1 MFVKRKTGVTRVC
14 KVEDRTAAWTSVT
27 CFCKVEDR
35 GAAWTGVTC
44 FCKVEDRGA
53 DWTGVTCVLLCE
65 VEDMLPVF
73 VRWKTAELSG
83 QVTHVCKVEDRSYL
97 CL

>member
-1 MFVKRKTGVTRVC
+1 MLQVLTVFVRKKTGVTRFC
-14 KVEDRTAAWTSVT
+14 KVEDRRADWTDVT

-35 GAAWTGVTC
+35 
-44 FCKVEDRGA
+44 RA

-65 VEDMLPVF
+65 VED
-73 VRWKTAELSG
+73 R
-83 QVTHVCKVEDRSYL
+83 CYL